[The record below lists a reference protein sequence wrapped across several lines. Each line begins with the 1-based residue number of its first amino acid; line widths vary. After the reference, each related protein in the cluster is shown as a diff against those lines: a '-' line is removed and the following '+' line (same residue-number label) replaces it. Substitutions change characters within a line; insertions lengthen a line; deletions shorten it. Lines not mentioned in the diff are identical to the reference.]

1 MMRNSRLMVALAVA
15 VTIGGA
21 SHATAQVFPSRPVTM
36 IVPFA
41 AGGPTDTLARI
52 FSERMRSPLG
62 QPIVIENV
70 TGAAGTI
77 GVGRAARA
85 APDGYTIVLGA
96 WNTHVV
102 NGAVYALPY
111 DVLKDFEPVAL
122 LASNP
127 QVIVSRNGI
136 PAHDLRQLIAWVKAN
151 QDKVS
156 AGTAGVGASSHVSA
170 VFFQNVTGT
179 RFPLVPYRGLAPAI
193 QDLIGGQIDL
203 VFDQVSNTLPHVQE
217 GKIRAYAVA
226 AKTRLALAPDV
237 PTTDEAGLP
246 DFHISVWHALWVPK
260 GTPKAIIASFNA
272 AIVETLADPAVQ
284 RRLADLGQEIP
295 PREQQSPEAL
305 GAFHEAEIEKWW
317 PIIKA
322 AGIKG

>member
-1 MMRNSRLMVALAVA
+1 MAALAVA
-15 VTIGGA
+15 VTMGAA
-21 SHATAQVFPSRPVTM
+21 SHATAQGYPSRPVTM

-52 FSERMRSPLG
+52 FSERMRSLLG

-85 APDGYTIVLGA
+85 APDGYTIGIGA

-102 NGAVYALPY
+102 NGAVYVLPY
-111 DVLKDFEPVAL
+111 DVLKDFEPVGL

-136 PAHDLRQLIAWVKAN
+136 PARDLRQLVAWVKAN

-170 VFFQNVTGT
+170 VFFQNVIGT
-179 RFPLVPYRGLAPAI
+179 RFQLVPYRGLAPAI

-226 AKTRLALAPDV
+226 AKTRLALAPDI

-246 DFHISVWHALWVPK
+246 DFHISVWHALWMPK
-260 GTPKAIIASFNA
+260 GTPKVMIASLNA

-295 PREQQSPEAL
+295 PREQQTPEAL
-305 GAFHEAEIEKWW
+305 GAFHKAEIEKWW